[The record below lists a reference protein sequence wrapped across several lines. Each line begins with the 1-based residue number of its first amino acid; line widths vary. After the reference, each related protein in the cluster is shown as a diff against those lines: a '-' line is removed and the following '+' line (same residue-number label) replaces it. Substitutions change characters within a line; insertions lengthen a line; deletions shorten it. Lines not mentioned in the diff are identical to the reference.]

1 MHVIWSFLKEEIALG
16 HNTWQILVINLT
28 NIIVSI
34 EFMSNNSN
42 NLYPD
47 ISTQPLLLNQAPP
60 PPRPNQLPNSQQV
73 PSNAPLYNQQGYS
86 AANQTFPIY
95 AQQNQPNQAY
105 QPPTQGFQ
113 PNMQPVNPTGPSN
126 QGFQPNNG
134 GQGFAPN
141 GQLHCPFCG
150 RWTESFPKKQAGGVT
165 YIWCFALFLLTGI
178 FCCIPFCV
186 DGCQDT
192 LMVCVICQGVKARI
206 EANCC

>member
-1 MHVIWSFLKEEIALG
+1 M
-16 HNTWQILVINLT
+16 
-28 NIIVSI
+28 
-34 EFMSNNSN
+34 SN

-47 ISTQPLLLNQAPP
+47 ISDKPLLLTQNPPPP
-60 PPRPNQLPNSQQV
+60 PPRANNLPPNPQGNYIP
-73 PSNAPLYNQQGYS
+73 PYNQQGYA
-86 AANQTFPIY
+86 AANQTFP
-95 AQQNQPNQAY
+95 PY
-105 QPPTQGFQ
+105 QPVPQQQLPQGFQ
-113 PNMQPVNPTGPSN
+113 PAIQAPSN
-126 QGFQPNNG
+126 QGFQPIN
-134 GQGFAPN
+134 GQGHHPGPG

-150 RWTESFPKKQAGGVT
+150 RWTESFPKKTAGGVT